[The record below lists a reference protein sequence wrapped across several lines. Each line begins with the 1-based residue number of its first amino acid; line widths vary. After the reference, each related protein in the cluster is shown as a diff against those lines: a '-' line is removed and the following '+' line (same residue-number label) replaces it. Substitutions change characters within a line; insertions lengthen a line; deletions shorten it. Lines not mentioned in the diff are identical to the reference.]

1 MKQRAASALL
11 PERPGETWTMGLSNP
26 AQLKANSVID
36 REMKHAYSTFQ
47 RILDEDLF
55 ATQVVLSMLH
65 PSVGVLTVLSAS
77 VLAQPSDFL
86 FLFSTQ

>member
-1 MKQRAASALL
+1 
-11 PERPGETWTMGLSNP
+11 MGLSNP

-55 ATQVVLSMLH
+55 ATQDLLLVLSMLH

>member
-1 MKQRAASALL
+1 
-11 PERPGETWTMGLSNP
+11 MGLSNP